1 ATPPSSYHL
10 SLHDALPIYPRCPA
24 TLWSRAMQQWLFAY
38 STHDNSI
45 NCHTIDSFTH
55 PDLVYRRPDF
65 IGDAMFFTD
74 HREYVVTESIRSEEH
89 TSELQSREKLVCR

>member
-1 ATPPSSYHL
+1 
-10 SLHDALPIYPRCPA
+10 
-24 TLWSRAMQQWLFAY
+24 MQQWLFAY

-74 HREYVVTESIRSEEH
+74 HREYVVTV
-89 TSELQSREKLVCR
+89 TAATREDAIEKAMALIEDLFDYVIEQE